1 MYTSACGNSLFVLC
15 IVIKLIVNDL
25 SLTKFPRCAT
35 RCARINSSPNN
46 CVICKSIVAPC
57 SLNAQGYLFKAL
69 CYVLAILMYSALVFV
84 LFFNRRDL
92 KPKLHG
98 VVFVPKTVLN
108 YLPVARL

>member
-1 MYTSACGNSLFVLC
+1 MVLC

-25 SLTKFPRCAT
+25 SLTKFPQCVT
-35 RCARINSSPNN
+35 RCARINSSTHN
-46 CVICKSIVAPC
+46 CFICKSIVAPC
-57 SLNAQGYLFKAL
+57 SLNAQGCIFKAL
-69 CYVLAILMYSALVFV
+69 CCVLVALAHSALVFV

>member
-1 MYTSACGNSLFVLC
+1 MYTITCGNSLFVLC

-25 SLTKFPRCAT
+25 SLTKFPRWVAG
-35 RCARINSSPNN
+35 CARINSSPHN
-46 CVICKSIVAPC
+46 CFICKSIVASC
-57 SLNAQGYLFKAL
+57 LLNAQGCLFKAL
-69 CYVLAILMYSALVFV
+69 CYVLAILAYSTLVFV

>member
-1 MYTSACGNSLFVLC
+1 MVLC

-35 RCARINSSPNN
+35 RCARINSSPHN
-46 CVICKSIVAPC
+46 CFICKSIVSSC
-57 SLNAQGYLFKAL
+57 SLNAQGCLFKAL
-69 CYVLAILMYSALVFV
+69 CWDLAVLIYSALLFE

-98 VVFVPKTVLN
+98 VVFVPKTSLS
-108 YLPVARL
+108 YLPVVRLWFYWFKLR

>member
-1 MYTSACGNSLFVLC
+1 MYTITCGNSLFVLC

-25 SLTKFPRCAT
+25 SLTKFPQCAT
-35 RCARINSSPNN
+35 RCARINSSTHN
-46 CVICKSIVAPC
+46 CFICKSIVAPC
-57 SLNAQGYLFKAL
+57 SLNAQGSPFKAL
-69 CYVLAILMYSALVFV
+69 CCVLVVLVYSDLVFV

>member
-1 MYTSACGNSLFVLC
+1 MC
-15 IVIKLIVNDL
+15 IVVKLIVNDL
-25 SLTKFPRCAT
+25 SLTEFPRCAT
-35 RCARINSSPNN
+35 GCARINSSPLN
-46 CVICKSIVAPC
+46 CFICKSMVASC
-57 SLNAQGYLFKAL
+57 LLNAQGCLFKAL
-69 CYVLAILMYSALVFV
+69 CYVLAILAYSALVFV